1 MNFRHIYELSVVQ
14 LVMFLVIELAHPGSS
29 PRLGTGPRLPS
40 PRLGTGPRLPSPRL
54 STGTRIFLDLFQDF
68 INAVLSMVA
77 NSEVCMMILSISRT
91 CRLSLPE
98 VLIWV
103 GCMCVFMEV
112 SVCTCL

>member
-1 MNFRHIYELSVVQ
+1 MNVRHIYELSVVQ

-40 PRLGTGPRLPSPRL
+40 PRLSMGA
-54 STGTRIFLDLFQDF
+54 RIFLDLFQDF
-68 INAVLSMVA
+68 IDAVLSMVA

-91 CRLSLPE
+91 RRLSLPE
-98 VLIWV
+98 ALIWV
-103 GCMCVFMEV
+103 GCMRVFMEV

>member
-1 MNFRHIYELSVVQ
+1 MNLIKGNIYELSTHLRTERSSIGNV
-14 LVMFLVIELAHPGSS
+14 PCNRTCS
-29 PRLGTGPRLPS
+29 PRFES
-40 PRLGTGPRLPSPRL
+40 GPRLPSPRL
-54 STGTRIFLDLFQDF
+54 STGARIFLDLFQDF
-68 INAVLSMVA
+68 IDAVLSMVA